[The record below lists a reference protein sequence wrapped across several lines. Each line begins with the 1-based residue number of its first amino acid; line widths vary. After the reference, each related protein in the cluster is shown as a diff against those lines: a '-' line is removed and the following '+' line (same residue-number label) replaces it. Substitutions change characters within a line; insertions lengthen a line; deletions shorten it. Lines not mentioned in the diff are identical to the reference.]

1 MYDAD
6 SDDYE
11 SDDEFDI
18 DIILAHLFQN
28 GAGFFSFFP
37 GQNARFR
44 ARERM

>member
-11 SDDEFDI
+11 SDDDIDI
-18 DIILAHLFQN
+18 DIIIAHLFRN
-28 GAGFFSFFP
+28 TGGFFSFFP
-37 GQNARFR
+37 GQNTRFR